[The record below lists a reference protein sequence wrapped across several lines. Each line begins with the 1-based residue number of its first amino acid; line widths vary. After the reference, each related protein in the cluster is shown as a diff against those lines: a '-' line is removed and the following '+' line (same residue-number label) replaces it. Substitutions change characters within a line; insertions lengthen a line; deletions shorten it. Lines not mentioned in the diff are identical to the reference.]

1 MSTLSTLQKVAKRA
15 TDEKQRQISEIL
27 AVMKQMED
35 RKAELTSKMESE
47 HKSAMQAGDAFL
59 LNQAGLFKE
68 MADAEIQDINE
79 AAVDAEAILAE
90 RREELTE
97 LYAEQRRYEILME
110 RKAEEERKT
119 RAKKQQEALDEVA
132 ATMYSNNVT

>member
-27 AVMKQMED
+27 AVIKQMED

-47 HKSAMQAGDAFL
+47 HNSAMKAGDAFL

-79 AAVDAEAILAE
+79 ATVDEEAILAE

-110 RKAEEERKT
+110 RKAEEERKA

-132 ATMYSNNVT
+132 ATMYSNQS